1 MILQKKNQLVTHKDG
16 DLTKL
21 IECDKAFE
29 KMDLNFFIT
38 LLQQDESISVRTRCV
53 CILADIGDNSVVP
66 VLSEI
71 LKNDETPLVR
81 HEAAFTLGQLGF
93 PQCVTHLI
101 EAMLTDIDH
110 VVRHESAVALGSIGD
125 EVARDALIRATSDE
139 DQLVSHSA
147 HSSLLNLDLVKIN
160 LNKNSSK

>member
-1 MILQKKNQLVTHKDG
+1 MILQKKNQLTTHRDG
-16 DLTKL
+16 DLHKL
-21 IECDKAFE
+21 VECDKAFE
-29 KMDLNFFIT
+29 RKDLNFFIN

-66 VLSEI
+66 ILSEM

-81 HEAAFTLGQLGF
+81 HEAA
-93 PQCVTHLI
+93 
-101 EAMLTDIDH
+101 
-110 VVRHESAVALGSIGD
+110 VALGSIGD
-125 EVARDALIRATSDE
+125 ELARDALIRATSDE

-147 HSSLLNLDLVKIN
+147 FSSLLNLDLLKIN

>member
-1 MILQKKNQLVTHKDG
+1 MILQKKNQLLTRKDG
-16 DLTKL
+16 DLAKL
-21 IECDKAFE
+21 IECDKAFK
-29 KMDLNFFIT
+29 KMDLNFFID

-71 LKNDETPLVR
+71 LKNDETSLVR
-81 HEAAFTLGQLGF
+81 HEAAFTFGQLGF

-125 EVARDALIRATSDE
+125 EVSRDALVRATSDE

-147 HSSLLNLDLVKIN
+147 HSSLLNLDLLKIN

>member
-1 MILQKKNQLVTHKDG
+1 MLTRKDG
-16 DLTKL
+16 DLAKL
-21 IECDKAFE
+21 IECDKAFK
-29 KMDLNFFIT
+29 KMDLNFFID

-66 VLSEI
+66 VLPEI
-71 LKNDETPLVR
+71 LKNDETSLVR
-81 HEAAFTLGQLGF
+81 HEDAFTFGQLGF

-125 EVARDALIRATSDE
+125 EVSRDALVRATSDE

-147 HSSLLNLDLVKIN
+147 HSSLLNLDLLKIN

>member
-1 MILQKKNQLVTHKDG
+1 MILQKKNQLITHQDG
-16 DLTKL
+16 DLDKL

-29 KMDLNFFIT
+29 QKDLNFFIN

-53 CILADIGDNSVVP
+53 CVLADIGDNSVVP
-66 VLSEI
+66 ILSEL

-93 PQCVTHLI
+93 PQCVTYLI

-110 VVRHESAVALGSIGD
+110 VVRHEAAVALGSIGN
-125 EVARDALIRATSDE
+125 ESARDALIRATSDE

-147 HSSLLNLDLVKIN
+147 YSSLLNLDLLKIN

>member
-1 MILQKKNQLVTHKDG
+1 MILQKKNQLTTHRDG
-16 DLTKL
+16 DLNKL
-21 IECDKAFE
+21 VECDKAFE
-29 KMDLNFFIT
+29 RKDLDFFIN
-38 LLQQDESISVRTRCV
+38 LLQHDESISVRTRCV

-66 VLSEI
+66 ILSEM

-93 PQCVTHLI
+93 PQCIDYLI

-110 VVRHESAVALGSIGD
+110 VVRHEAAVALGSIGD
-125 EVARDALIRATSDE
+125 ELARDALIRATSDE

-147 HSSLLNLDLVKIN
+147 FSSLLNLDLLKIN